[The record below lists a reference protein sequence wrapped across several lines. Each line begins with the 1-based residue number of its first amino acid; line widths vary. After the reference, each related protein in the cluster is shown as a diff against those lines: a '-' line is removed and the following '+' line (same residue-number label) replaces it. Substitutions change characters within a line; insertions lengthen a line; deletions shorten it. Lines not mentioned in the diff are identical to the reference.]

1 MCVYIPPVLLYDCP
15 MKELHE
21 LWPGGLRYA
30 GDPIGTDS
38 LALADFAARFPAR
51 TGCDLGCG
59 SGILLLLLARERKDL
74 TMDGVELRP
83 NAVETCR
90 RNIAANGLGER
101 CRVLQGDLRSCGLP
115 RGSMDLVV
123 SNPPYFPAGAG
134 GMSPDKDRA
143 AMRTE
148 SAALPEL
155 CRAAAELLRQ
165 GGAFCLVHR
174 TARMGEV
181 FAALADS
188 GLEIKRLRLMA
199 ADPVSAPSLF
209 LCEARRGAKPG
220 VTMEP
225 VLFQRGPDG
234 RETEEYRRICHWEG

>member
-1 MCVYIPPVLLYDCP
+1 MCVYIPPVLLYYDS
-15 MKELHE
+15 MYFKEL
-21 LWPGGLRYA
+21 WKDGLLYA
-30 GDPIGTDS
+30 GDPVGTDS

-51 TGCDLGCG
+51 RGCDLGCG
-59 SGILLLLLARERKDL
+59 SGILMLLMARARKDM

-83 NAVETCR
+83 NAVEDCR
-90 RNIAANGLGER
+90 RNIAANGFGER

-134 GMSPDKDRA
+134 GTSPDGDRA

-148 SAALPEL
+148 SATLPEL
-155 CRAAAELLRQ
+155 CSTAAGLLRQ

-181 FAALADS
+181 FAAFTNS

-199 ADPVSAPSLF
+199 ADPGSAPSLF
-209 LCEARRGAKPG
+209 LCEARRGANPG
-220 VTMEP
+220 VAMEP

-234 RETEEYRRICHWEG
+234 RETAEYRGICHWEE